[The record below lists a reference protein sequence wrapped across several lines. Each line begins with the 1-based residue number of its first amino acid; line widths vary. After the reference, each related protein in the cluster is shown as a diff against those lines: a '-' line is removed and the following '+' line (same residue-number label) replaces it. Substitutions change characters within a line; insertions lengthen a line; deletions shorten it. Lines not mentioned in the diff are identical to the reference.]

1 MHAANTRF
9 VMVAYSARAFFWLPS
24 FDFFLE
30 HWETIPVLFQIYFIN
45 FQILIPKKE
54 TFPSIKDSIDI
65 WNYELRCL
73 TKIGMVIFSELKLW
87 LWKFQT
93 TGQYI
98 NWELTL
104 FTKGFLACVAVH
116 KVKVKEMD
124 HCPLNT
130 KFLKKKIIIQKPW

>member
-54 TFPSIKDSIDI
+54 TDSLLLKTVLTSETMNWDAWRRLEWLSFLN
-65 WNYELRCL
+65 WNFGYESS
-73 TKIGMVIFSELKLW
+73 K
-87 LWKFQT
+87 Q
-93 TGQYI
+93 Q
-98 NWELTL
+98 
-104 FTKGFLACVAVH
+104 
-116 KVKVKEMD
+116 D
-124 HCPLNT
+124 NT
-130 KFLKKKIIIQKPW
+130 